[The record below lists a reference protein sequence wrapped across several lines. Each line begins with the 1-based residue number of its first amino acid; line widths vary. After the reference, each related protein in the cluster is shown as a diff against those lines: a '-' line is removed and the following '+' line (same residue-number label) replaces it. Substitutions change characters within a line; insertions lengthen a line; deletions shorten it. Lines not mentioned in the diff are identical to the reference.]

1 MATENLR
8 TKIFADGA
16 DIATIARLYQDRL
29 IAGFTTNPTLMR
41 KAGVADYKQFAH
53 EALAIVVDK
62 PISFEVFSDEFDE
75 MEAQALEIASWGD
88 NVYVKIPITNTRGES
103 SVELIERLSKAAVKV
118 NVTAMMTLEQV
129 KEVIPAL
136 THGPAGC
143 VSLFAGRIA
152 DAGVDPVPV
161 MKEAL
166 DLLADYPT
174 LELIWASP
182 RELFNIVQAQQIG
195 CHIITVTDDILKKLH
210 LIGKDLYEFSL
221 DTVKMFYNDACAA
234 GYSIKTKAAH
244 KTPSLTAAKD

>member
-1 MATENLR
+1 MARENLR

-62 PISFEVFSDEFDE
+62 PISFEVFSDEFHE

-88 NVYVKIPITNTRGES
+88 NVYVKIPISNTRGEP

-166 DLLADYPT
+166 DLLAGYPT
-174 LELIWASP
+174 LELIWANRLSHHHSY
-182 RELFNIVQAQQIG
+182 RRYLE
-195 CHIITVTDDILKKLH
+195 
-210 LIGKDLYEFSL
+210 E
-221 DTVKMFYNDACAA
+221 
-234 GYSIKTKAAH
+234 
-244 KTPSLTAAKD
+244 TAPDR